1 MKKKNSLQDKAS
13 RMVIIL
19 TEGSLIIISVILF
32 ILIFRLRG
40 TFIQSGNEA
49 GKEAEKISSAAMTD
63 QMKSSLL
70 QLAEGKADLAD
81 KALEEFQVSVQTVA
95 DTVSHIYNNMEEY
108 DSRSVPLP
116 DASKD
121 GELSLQLLFSE
132 KTDTSGADVRNELGK
147 IANAQDTLLAV
158 NKNDPNMVSNYIAT
172 KTGIMI
178 QADYISAKKFD
189 ENGNIMP
196 YEASERPWYRGA
208 LQSEAPYF
216 TSLSRDAHT
225 SGIGIMCGVPFY
237 QGKEIMGVAGA
248 GMYLDELQ
256 KAVLDTKIGKNG
268 YACMIDGEGK
278 VIFSSG
284 SGETFSADPD
294 TVADLRQSE
303 KKELAELV
311 TAAVEGKEGVSLF
324 DIDGASS
331 YIAYAPLKT
340 VGWTF
345 LTVIPEQEV
354 NEPTQSLMTS
364 LQGST
369 DRMVESSNHQI
380 RNMVFAVIVI
390 ILILSAFSFLSSKK
404 ASEILVRQMKELT
417 LRVQKIKGDDLNFEW
432 EEDTG
437 DEIQILADAFSSMT
451 VRMKQY
457 IHDITTITAEKERIG
472 AELDLATKIQA
483 DMLPNIFPAFPERE
497 DFDIHASMTPAKEVG
512 GDFYDF
518 FLVDDDHLA
527 IVMADVSGKGVPA
540 ALFMMMSKIL
550 INDVTM
556 MAGPDASPA
565 EVLTKVNDTICQNN
579 KEEMFVTVWLGIL
592 TISTGHVVA
601 ANAGHE
607 YPILKKADGKFELFK
622 DKHGF
627 VIGGMAGM
635 RYKEYEFTIEKG
647 GVLFLYTDGVA
658 EATDAKEE
666 LFGIERTLEA
676 LNGKEGQDPVSPEK
690 LLLQVK
696 KAVDGFVGDAP
707 QFDDLTMLA
716 VKRTL

>member
-13 RMVIIL
+13 RIVIIL

-32 ILIFRLRG
+32 ILIFHLRG
-40 TFIQSGNEA
+40 TFIRSGNEA
-49 GKEAEKISSAAMTD
+49 GNEAEKISSAAMTD

-95 DTVSHIYNNMEEY
+95 DTVSHIYNNMDEY

-196 YEASERPWYRGA
+196 YEASERPWYQGA
-208 LQSEAPYF
+208 FESGAPYF

-237 QGKEIMGVAGA
+237 QGKTIMGVAGA

-256 KAVLDTKIGKNG
+256 KAVLNTKVGKNG

-284 SGETFSADPD
+284 SSETFSADPD

-303 KKELAELV
+303 KTDLSELV
-311 TAAVEGKEGVSLF
+311 TAAVNGEEGVTLF
-324 DIDGASS
+324 ELDGVSS

-364 LQGST
+364 LQDST
-369 DRMVESSNHQI
+369 DKMVESSNRQI
-380 RNMVFAVIVI
+380 RSMILTVIIVIV
-390 ILILSAFSFLSSKK
+390 ILSAFSFLSSKK
-404 ASEILVRQMKELT
+404 AAEILVRQMKELA

-451 VRMKQY
+451 VRMRQY
-457 IHDITTITAEKERIG
+457 ISDITTITAEKERIG

-518 FLVDDDHLA
+518 FLIDDDHLA

-635 RYKEYEFTIEKG
+635 RYKEYEFTIEKD

-676 LNGKEGQDPVSPEK
+676 LNGNEGQDQVSPEK

-696 KAVDGFVGDAP
+696 KAVDGFVGEAP